1 MQNLKSNQ
9 TTITTTTK
17 TIIKTLFRNGLLNMP
32 TENIQD
38 EKKFKENYCD
48 LWVLHGDSDS
58 VKNNASRNNTN
69 ESSKRASFVNDVL
82 VCPDKS
88 NYLSKSTSI
97 LNKHNDDGNIN
108 K

>member
-58 VKNNASRNNTN
+58 VKNTRNHTN
-69 ESSKRASFVNDVL
+69 ESSKRASFNDVIGN
-82 VCPDKS
+82 PDIS

-97 LNKHNDDGNIN
+97 LNKHTDESNIN